1 MVAST
6 QPLVLLAILTQVKHL
21 VSPDFRMHEQVPYV
35 YNTIIFFILLKI
47 NLFPETFMKR
57 CQLEEETVVNIGIRS
72 INKSLKLFL
81 FLRSL
86 VNFVFNLFVHF
97 V

>member
-21 VSPDFRMHEQVPYV
+21 VSPD
-35 YNTIIFFILLKI
+35 FILLKI

-86 VNFVFNLFVHF
+86 VNFVFNLLVHF